1 MISII
6 IPTYNEADH
15 IERTLQ
21 DLLTLKEQPVEIL
34 VADGGSTDETVALAA
49 KHARVIY
56 SGKGKGLQ
64 LNTAAKEAAG
74 EILFFVHADMHVPPG
89 ALSAIE
95 EHIYAKGYDC
105 GGFLNVFSEYNEKIK
120 RLGRIINF
128 RIKKGEQPEQCIF
141 YGDNGI
147 FVRKN
152 VFERLH
158 GFKEIPIMEDYELS
172 IRMRSKYKVGVIKE
186 PKLILSPRRQL
197 KDGFIRTHLKWF
209 FIKKLYLLGISPI
222 KLADWYKDIR

>member
-21 DLLTLKEQPVEIL
+21 NLLTLKEQPIETL
-34 VADGGSTDETVALAA
+34 VADGGSTDDTIALAS
-49 KHARVIY
+49 KYARVIY

-64 LNTAAKEAAG
+64 LNTAAKETAG

-128 RIKKGEQPEQCIF
+128 RIKKE
-141 YGDNGI
+141 NN
-147 FVRKN
+147 RN
-152 VFERLH
+152 
-158 GFKEIPIMEDYELS
+158 S
-172 IRMRSKYKVGVIKE
+172 A
-186 PKLILSPRRQL
+186 
-197 KDGFIRTHLKWF
+197 F
-209 FIKKLYLLGISPI
+209 FTATMAFL
-222 KLADWYKDIR
+222 

>member
-6 IPTYNEADH
+6 IPTYNEAAQ
-15 IERTLQ
+15 IEATLHQ
-21 DLLTLKEQPVEIL
+21 LITLNEPPFEIL
-34 VADGGSTDETVALAA
+34 VSDGGSTDDTVALAG
-49 KHARVIY
+49 KYARVIH
-56 SGKGKGLQ
+56 SGKGKGVQ
-64 LNTAAKEAAG
+64 LNTASKEAAG

-95 EHIYAKGYDC
+95 EHIYAKGYDG
-105 GGFLNVFSEYNEKIK
+105 GGFLNVFSEDNEKIK

-152 VFERLH
+152 VFERLQ
-158 GFKEIPIMEDYELS
+158 GFKEIPIMEDYDLS

-186 PKLILSPRRQL
+186 PKLILSSRRQL

-209 FIKKLYLLGISPI
+209 FIKKLYRLGISPQ
-222 KLADWYKDIR
+222 KLADWYKDTR

>member
-21 DLLTLKEQPVEIL
+21 YLLTLKEQPIEIL

-56 SGKGKGLQ
+56 SGKGKGMQ
-64 LNTAAKEAAG
+64 LNTAAKEAEG
-74 EILFFVHADMHVPPG
+74 DILFFVHADMHIPHG
-89 ALSAIE
+89 ALTAITKQI
-95 EHIYAKGYDC
+95 HVNDYDG
-105 GGFLNVFSEYNEKIK
+105 GGFLNVFSEHNEKIK

-128 RIKKGEQPEQCIF
+128 RIRKGEQPEQCIF

-147 FVRKN
+147 FVRKDA
-152 VFERLH
+152 FERLH
-158 GFKEIPIMEDYELS
+158 GFKEIPIMEDYDLS

-197 KDGFIRTHLKWF
+197 KDGFIRTHLKWIL
-209 FIKKLYLLGISPI
+209 IKKLYLLGMSPQ

>member
-21 DLLTLKEQPVEIL
+21 DLLTLKEQPIEIL
-34 VADGGSTDETVALAA
+34 VADGGSTDDTIALAS
-49 KHARVIY
+49 KYARVIY
-56 SGKGKGLQ
+56 SEKGKGLQ
-64 LNTAAKEAAG
+64 LNTAAKKAVG

-95 EHIYAKGYDC
+95 EHIYEKGYDA
-105 GGFLNVFSEYNEKIK
+105 GGFLNVFSAYNEKIK

-147 FVRKN
+147 FIRKN

-158 GFKEIPIMEDYELS
+158 GFKEIPIMEDYDLS
-172 IRMRSKYKVGVIKE
+172 IRMRSEYKIGVIKE

-209 FIKKLYLLGISPI
+209 FIKKFYLLGISPQ

>member
-6 IPTYNEADH
+6 VPTYNEAAQ

-21 DLLTLKEQPVEIL
+21 HLITLKEQPFEII
-34 VADGGSTDETVALAA
+34 VTDGGSTDRTIAIASNY
-49 KHARVIY
+49 ARVIS

-64 LNTAAKEAAG
+64 LNTAAIQATG

-95 EHIYAKGYDC
+95 EHIYAIGYDG
-105 GGFLNVFSEYNEKIK
+105 GGFLNVFSEHNEKIK
-120 RLGRIINF
+120 QLGRIINF

-158 GFKEIPIMEDYELS
+158 GFKEIPIMEDYDLS

-209 FIKKLYLLGISPI
+209 FIKKLYLLGMSPQ
-222 KLADWYKDIR
+222 KLAEWYKDTR

>member
-6 IPTYNEADH
+6 IPSYNEADH

-21 DLLTLKEQPVEIL
+21 DLLTLKEQPIEIL
-34 VADGGSTDETVALAA
+34 VADGGSTDDTIALAS
-49 KHARVIY
+49 KYARVIY

-158 GFKEIPIMEDYELS
+158 GFKEIPIMEDYDLS

-209 FIKKLYLLGISPI
+209 FIKKLYLLGISPL
-222 KLADWYKDIR
+222 KLAEWYKDIR